1 MLYEYRN
8 ALGRDKLFDEQVCD
22 LTERVKKLRAE
33 AKIAVEAADKR
44 EKKNYRLNTMIEFLN
59 LQKGLQ

>member
-33 AKIAVEAADKR
+33 AKIAVEAADK
-44 EKKNYRLNTMIEFLN
+44 
-59 LQKGLQ
+59 